1 MSFSSCQMYLEHNNI
16 KFRFPVLPEE
26 VSISYGNSNDS
37 MRVCG
42 VGEIT
47 IIQDAEAAQISF
59 SSFFPKHY
67 FSGCDYK
74 DIPNPLDASNFIKG
88 IVASKKPALLTITG
102 GMGISMYVTIPSY
115 QPSQN
120 GGDLETIHYKIKF
133 KEYKESSVRK
143 ISVNISA
150 KKATISAPVSRTD
163 PTPSERCTYTVKK
176 GDCLWNIAKKF
187 YGSGPKYTVIYNANK
202 SEIGGNPNL
211 IFPGQVLTIPVA

>member
-1 MSFSSCQMYLEHNNI
+1 MSSSCQMYLEHNNI

-47 IIQDAEAAQISF
+47 IIQDVEAAQISF

-74 DIPNPLDASNFIKG
+74 DIPNPLEASDFIKG

-115 QPSQN
+115 QPYEK
-120 GGDLETIHYKIKF
+120 GGDIETIHYKIKL
-133 KEYKESSVRK
+133 KEYKESSVRQ

-150 KKATISAPVSRTD
+150 KKAMIAAPVSRTD
-163 PTPSERCTYTVKK
+163 PAPSGGSTYTVKK
-176 GDCLWNIAKKF
+176 GDCLRNIAKKF
-187 YGSGPKYTVIYNANK
+187 YGNSSKYTIIYNANK
-202 SEIGGNPNL
+202 GVIGGNPNL
-211 IFPGQVLTIPVA
+211 IFPGQVLTIPAA